1 MYNKERTAIILCGGR
16 GTRLGSLGK
25 KVPKTLVKII
35 KYPILWYILK
45 ALKKNKQV
53 AILVMDSYKLNKKN
67 PFSFLSVKKKI
78 NLALK
83 NFTKKFIIIKIPV
96 VSEIV
101 YGRKV
106 GYKITKINLSKKIQR
121 ISATNIRSKIFK
133 I

>member
-1 MYNKERTAIILCGGR
+1 MFDWKIKTAIYIGR
-16 GTRLGSLGK
+16 FQPFHEGHKQLF
-25 KVPKTLVKII
+25 I
-35 KYPILWYILK
+35 K

-67 PFSFLSVKKKI
+67 PFPFLSVKKKI

-106 GYKITKINLSKKIQR
+106 GYKITKINLSKKIQK